1 MESLLK
7 VTAGKWNMQSEEG
20 QKAQEAGDG
29 QRRIAGG
36 FAKHP
41 FKRLRMGGLAPLP
54 FLTRK
59 QVFRV
64 SKLVSVFQ
72 PSRQQ
77 PRGRLA
83 TC

>member
-7 VTAGKWNMQSEEG
+7 VTAGKWNMQSDEG

-41 FKRLRMGGLAPLP
+41 FKTLRMGG
-54 FLTRK
+54 
-59 QVFRV
+59 
-64 SKLVSVFQ
+64 
-72 PSRQQ
+72 
-77 PRGRLA
+77 GGG
-83 TC
+83 